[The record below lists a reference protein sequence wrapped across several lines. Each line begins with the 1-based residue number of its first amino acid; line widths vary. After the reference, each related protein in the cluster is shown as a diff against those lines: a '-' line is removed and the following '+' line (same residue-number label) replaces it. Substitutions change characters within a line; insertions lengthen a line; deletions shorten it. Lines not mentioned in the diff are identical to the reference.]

1 MNDKLLKKW
10 SVILWIAIILI
21 SLVTL
26 GILIHNQLTK
36 DDNPKLK
43 NSIYCSKQIEI
54 GVYSLSNKELSLRFI
69 NKTDKNIKLSLNTL
83 KVDNVS
89 NKTKFY
95 ITIEPN
101 SDGIESIALEGDTD
115 INFIDCKKIELT
127 FEQETGNNLMHDT
140 INIEINKKG
149 R

>member
-10 SVILWIAIILI
+10 SIILWIAIVLV
-21 SLVTL
+21 SLTTL
-26 GILIHNQLTK
+26 GILIYNQFTK
-36 DDNPKLK
+36 DDNTKLK
-43 NSIYCSKQIEI
+43 NSVYCSKQIEI

-69 NKTDKNIKLSLNTL
+69 NKTDKNIKLSLETL

-95 ITIEPN
+95 IVIGPN
-101 SDGIESIALEGDTD
+101 SDKIESIALEGDTD
-115 INFIDCKKIELT
+115 INFIDCKKIEVT
-127 FEQETGNNLMHDT
+127 FEQEIGNNLIHDN